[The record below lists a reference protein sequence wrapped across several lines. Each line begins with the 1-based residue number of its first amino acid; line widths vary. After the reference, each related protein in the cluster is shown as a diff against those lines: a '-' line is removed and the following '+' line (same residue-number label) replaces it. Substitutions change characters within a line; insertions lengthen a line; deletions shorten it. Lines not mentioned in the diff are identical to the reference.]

1 MRPWY
6 YSNAA
11 SKPLS
16 SDKYL
21 STAGPAA
28 SCNVH
33 AQWIVKTDFFLMFWY
48 FTILMFVTGSSRL
61 FFFCNCVNTC
71 SWSFASMCRRAS
83 KFSRKSNTFFGHRTV
98 FCRDN
103 IHHDRMLCL
112 IHTHTARIP
121 SFDSL
126 NDFCFGHAC
135 WLRQVVALFRKIN
148 GQSLELGC
156 WNGQ

>member
-1 MRPWY
+1 MPQVNRYRLTNICQLPARPPPATY
-6 YSNAA
+6 MYNRL
-11 SKPLS
+11 SKLIFFWC
-16 SDKYL
+16 SDILQYL
-21 STAGPAA
+21 CSQQVPSG
-28 SCNVH
+28 
-33 AQWIVKTDFFLMFWY
+33 
-48 FTILMFVTGSSRL
+48 
-61 FFFCNCVNTC
+61 FFFCNWVNTC
-71 SWSFASMCRRAS
+71 SWSFAAMCRRAS
-83 KFSRKSNTFFGHRTV
+83 KFSRNPNTFFGPRTV

-103 IHHDRMLCL
+103 INHDLMLCL